1 MKVLTDGQAK
11 KINSLLEQLKKS
23 KCKGEAILC
32 AKEVQNVLLEAE
44 NVTLKV
50 SC

>member
-1 MKVLTDGQAK
+1 MKVLTDGQVK
-11 KINSLLEQLKKS
+11 KIDSLLEQLKKS
-23 KCKGEAILC
+23 KCKGEAILG
-32 AKEVQNVLLEAE
+32 AKAIQAVLLQAE